1 MKGWTELDCVVDSN
15 KNEEDINNQ
24 NEDVAF
30 QAKAAFVYGFT
41 EEAIKKIKNESMVEI
56 VMTIAKMG
64 LKGDVNCKRAEL
76 EKRVME
82 KEYKINTNNLGIYG
96 GKEAKFGVMVEF
108 FSYIRVGITGGM
120 GIMVYDGRK
129 YEVEGERMQLTRQYM
144 SDKEVEIMK
153 RALVG
158 KQDNMIV
165 AARGMT
171 YKTSLDD
178 VLRRSFKAYLEEEMR
193 VKIHV
198 WIMQLRHLDDRG
210 KMRDE
215 TIMMGMVAEGAGSRM
230 SRTIEVFK
238 KGQKRGMMMMEGIDI
253 QLFRDSKEIWNTTKP
268 AVIGKADKI
277 IEIICPIGS
286 TNATVLKVL
295 EEGGISEVCILTRTR
310 QPLGKSDEMWMA
322 VPSNGEKVK
331 HRQVE
336 VERKTYILIEA
347 KRNVESDRIE
357 GCFVNYAKG
366 VKQVAALM
374 LGGGGSIGNEITIR
388 TGEDLSSMTTSMA
401 TTITNGESEGMTD
414 LALYERTVA
423 MKELVDNGRKEAIDM
438 GREIRGEMAAMAKQL
453 TEQNSQQD
461 KARMEEAHKQN
472 NTLEE
477 LRKMMMI
484 MMQASANK

>member
-1 MKGWTELDCVVDSN
+1 MLIEKREIIVGIRQEGQVVKIKINSTALRDMWDQINQKCDEWAGGIHTWGVRASVVDSN

-108 FSYIRVGITGGM
+108 FSYIRISITGGM

-153 RALVG
+153 RALDG

-310 QPLGKSDEMWMA
+310 QPLGKSD
-322 VPSNGEKVK
+322 
-331 HRQVE
+331 
-336 VERKTYILIEA
+336 
-347 KRNVESDRIE
+347 
-357 GCFVNYAKG
+357 
-366 VKQVAALM
+366 
-374 LGGGGSIGNEITIR
+374 
-388 TGEDLSSMTTSMA
+388 
-401 TTITNGESEGMTD
+401 
-414 LALYERTVA
+414 
-423 MKELVDNGRKEAIDM
+423 DM
-438 GREIRGEMAAMAKQL
+438 
-453 TEQNSQQD
+453 
-461 KARMEEAHKQN
+461 
-472 NTLEE
+472 
-477 LRKMMMI
+477 
-484 MMQASANK
+484 